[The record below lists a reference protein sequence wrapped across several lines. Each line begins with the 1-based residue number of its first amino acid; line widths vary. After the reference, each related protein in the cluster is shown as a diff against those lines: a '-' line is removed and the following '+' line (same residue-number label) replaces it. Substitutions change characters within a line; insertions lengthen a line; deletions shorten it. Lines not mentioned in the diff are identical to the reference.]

1 MKRILVK
8 SIVAASLL
16 LATPAISQTDS
27 AATQTEAKTEQLDSS
42 ASATD
47 TTNAADSSAVA
58 IKAEEKE
65 STAAATEEVVE
76 EKGPSF
82 SEVIKEKIIEGGT
95 GFMSIVLICLI
106 LGLAIA
112 IERVITLNLASSNYK
127 KLLAEVKGKLVND
140 GVDAAKDLCARTKG
154 PIASIYAQGLM
165 RSDEGITVV
174 ERSIESYGSAEIS
187 KLEKGMTWLVLF
199 ISLAPMF
206 GFMGTVIGMID
217 AFDTIEQ
224 AEDIKI
230 DQVAG
235 GIKVAL
241 LTTVA
246 GLIVAVIL
254 QIFHNYLTSTIDS
267 ITGKME
273 DASNAFVD
281 LMVASGKIVK
291 K

>member
-1 MKRILVK
+1 MKRTFIKLL
-8 SIVAASLL
+8 SIGLFVGFTSFASF
-16 LATPAISQTDS
+16 AQETTTTEAPVEATDS
-27 AATQTEAKTEQLDSS
+27 ALATSDSAIS
-42 ASATD
+42 ETDSATAEA
-47 TTNAADSSAVA
+47 TTASTP
-58 IKAEEKE
+58 AEETPVE
-65 STAAATEEVVE
+65 VTAEPT
-76 EKGPSF
+76 F
-82 SEVIKEKIIEGGT
+82 TEVIKGKIIEGGT

-112 IERVITLNLASSNYK
+112 IERVITLNLANMNYK
-127 KLLAEVKGKLVND
+127 KLLAEVKSKLMNE

-154 PIASIYAQGLM
+154 PVAAIFAQGFV
-165 RSDEGITVV
+165 RNEEGIAAV
-174 ERSIESYGSAEIS
+174 EKSVESYGSSEMN
-187 KLEKGMTWLVLF
+187 KLEKGMTWVSLF

-217 AFDTIEQ
+217 AFDVIEQ

-254 QIFHNYLTSTIDS
+254 QIFYNYLSSTIDS
-267 ITGKME
+267 IAGKME
-273 DASNAFVD
+273 DASNEFID
-281 LMVASGKIVK
+281 LLVASGKVK

>member
-1 MKRILVK
+1 MKRTFIKFL
-8 SIVAASLL
+8 SIGLFVGFTSFASFAQDATAETNVTTSDSA
-16 LATPAISQTDS
+16 LATSDS
-27 AATQTEAKTEQLDSS
+27 VMSE
-42 ASATD
+42 TD
-47 TTNAADSSAVA
+47 TAVA
-58 IKAEEKE
+58 EATTPTPAEEAPIQE
-65 STAAATEEVVE
+65 AAEPT
-76 EKGPSF
+76 F
-82 SEVIKEKIIEGGT
+82 TEVIKGKIIEGGT

-112 IERVITLNLASSNYK
+112 IERVITLNLANMNYK
-127 KLLAEVKGKLVND
+127 KLLADVKYKLMNE

-154 PIASIYAQGLM
+154 PVAAIFAQGFV
-165 RSDEGITVV
+165 RSDEGIAAV
-174 ERSIESYGSAEIS
+174 EKSVESYGSSEMN
-187 KLEKGMTWLVLF
+187 KLEKGMTWVSLF

-217 AFDTIEQ
+217 AFDVIEQ

-254 QIFHNYLTSTIDS
+254 QVFYNYLSSTIDS
-267 ITGKME
+267 IAGKME
-273 DASNAFVD
+273 DASNEFID
-281 LMVASGKIVK
+281 LLVASGKVK

>member
-1 MKRILVK
+1 MKRTFIK
-8 SIVAASLL
+8 IFSIGLFVGFTSLASFAQNSAAVDATVETTDSTLTDSSLATSDTATAEAPTPAEEAPVEVAAEP
-16 LATPAISQTDS
+16 TFT
-27 AATQTEAKTEQLDSS
+27 
-42 ASATD
+42 
-47 TTNAADSSAVA
+47 
-58 IKAEEKE
+58 
-65 STAAATEEVVE
+65 
-76 EKGPSF
+76 
-82 SEVIKEKIIEGGT
+82 EVIKGKIIEGGT

-112 IERVITLNLASSNYK
+112 IERVITLNLANMNYK
-127 KLLAEVKGKLVND
+127 KLLAEVKSKLMNE

-154 PIASIYAQGLM
+154 PVAAIFAQGFV
-165 RSDEGITVV
+165 RSDEGIAAV
-174 ERSIESYGSAEIS
+174 EKSVESYGSSEMN
-187 KLEKGMTWLVLF
+187 KLEKGMTWVSLF

-217 AFDTIEQ
+217 AFDVIEQ

-254 QIFHNYLTSTIDS
+254 QVFYNYLSSTIDS
-267 ITGKME
+267 IAGKME
-273 DASNAFVD
+273 DASNEFID
-281 LMVASGKIVK
+281 LLVASGKVK

>member
-1 MKRILVK
+1 MKRVLIK

-16 LATPAISQTDS
+16 FATPLMADS
-27 AATQTEAKTEQLDSS
+27 TNTLA
-42 ASATD
+42 D
-47 TTNAADSSAVA
+47 TTVEQVADSSVA
-58 IKAEEKE
+58 DTTEAIADIAPVKEEPKEEAPVEEEK
-65 STAAATEEVVE
+65 A
-76 EKGPSF
+76 PSF

-112 IERVITLNLASSNYK
+112 IERVITLNLASGDYK

>member
-1 MKRILVK
+1 MKRVLVK
-8 SIVAASLL
+8 SIVAASLIF
-16 LATPAISQTDS
+16 ATSSLTMAEDS
-27 AATQTEAKTEQLDSS
+27 TNAVA
-42 ASATD
+42 D
-47 TTNAADSSAVA
+47 TTVEQVADSSVA
-58 IKAEEKE
+58 DTTEAIADVAQIKEEPKE
-65 STAAATEEVVE
+65 EAPIEEV
-76 EKGPSF
+76 KGPSF

-112 IERVITLNLASSNYK
+112 IERVITLNLASGDYK
-127 KLLAEVKGKLVND
+127 KLLAEVKDKLVND

-174 ERSIESYGSAEIS
+174 ERSIESYGSAEIN

>member
-1 MKRILVK
+1 MKRVLIK

-16 LATPAISQTDS
+16 FATPLMADS
-27 AATQTEAKTEQLDSS
+27 TNAVA
-42 ASATD
+42 D
-47 TTNAADSSAVA
+47 TTVEQVADSSVA
-58 IKAEEKE
+58 DTTEAIADVAPVKEEPKEEAPVEEEK
-65 STAAATEEVVE
+65 A
-76 EKGPSF
+76 PSF

-112 IERVITLNLASSNYK
+112 IERVITLNLASGDYK

-174 ERSIESYGSAEIS
+174 ERSIESYGSAEIN